1 LHVRAKNTK
10 VAGIYES
17 RKDIYESRQKV
28 SRGLNKAS
36 CMRALG
42 VTEIEMV
49 RTGEGNQ
56 KGVRVP
62 LIYLKEMAN
71 ITIPRCRYAM
81 PTPRIQKYKRGKYL

>member
-1 LHVRAKNTK
+1 
-10 VAGIYES
+10 
-17 RKDIYESRQKV
+17 
-28 SRGLNKAS
+28 
-36 CMRALG
+36 MRALG

-71 ITIPRCRYAM
+71 ITMIYPGVDMQCR
-81 PTPRIQKYKRGKYL
+81 RQEYKNTKEGSTCRET